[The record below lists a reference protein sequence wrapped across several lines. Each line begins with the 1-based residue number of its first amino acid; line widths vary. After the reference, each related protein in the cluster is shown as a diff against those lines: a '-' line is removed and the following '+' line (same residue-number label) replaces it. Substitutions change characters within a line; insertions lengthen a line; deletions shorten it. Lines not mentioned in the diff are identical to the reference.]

1 MVPLSAAERAQLS
14 MGLAQLQK
22 GDTTFLFLSD
32 CVAGA
37 LSAHQ
42 AVLPDSCKASLDS
55 YVQAVSVLQKHREYL
70 AFRLGL
76 QWGTPQP

>member
-1 MVPLSAAERAQLS
+1 MRPLERALLS
-14 MGLAQLQK
+14 EELVELQK
-22 GDTTFLFLSD
+22 GDATFLFLSD

-42 AVLPDSCKASLDS
+42 AALPDSCKVSFDS

-76 QWGTPQP
+76 QRGKNRS